1 MRPTIFLIM
10 SLGLAACTSR
20 AIPMVDP
27 ASGQHADCGS
37 HIELWLANVSWLPG
51 QEMACQRDYEARGWV
66 RAPLQF

>member
-1 MRPTIFLIM
+1 MRPAIFVIM
-10 SLGLAACTSR
+10 SLGLGACTSP

-27 ASGQHADCGS
+27 ASGQHTDCGS
-37 HIELWLANVSWLPG
+37 HVELWLANVSWLPG